1 VTGEDGS
8 GEDGTGAASTDGAP
22 GAAPTGAAS
31 IRRKRPATLTFTQT
45 MLLLETFVVL
55 FATLVSYGLGLA
67 SPAVVWGAGGGLC
80 VLLLVLAGL
89 QRRSWGPT
97 AGSAAQVLVLACG
110 FVVPMMWFIGFV
122 FVVLW
127 VVLLRLGRQIDRE
140 RAEFDAAHPDAVEP
154 LRRRL
159 R

>member
-1 VTGEDGS
+1 MDVTGEDVT
-8 GEDGTGAASTDGAP
+8 GEQVTVGAP
-22 GAAPTGAAS
+22 GAVPAGAAA

-89 QRRSWGPT
+89 QRHSWGPA

-110 FVVPMMWFIGFV
+110 VVVPMMWFVGFV

-140 RAEFDAAHPDAVEP
+140 RADFDAAHPDAVEP
-154 LRRRL
+154 PRPRL